1 MLLYNTVHKGVIF
14 LKEIKSVFLFVN
26 FEKEKIKEQITFLA
40 NFLTKNDVGI
50 FMSDEFQDEFC
61 DFKISFGATQKVI
74 LNCDAILSIGGD
86 GTIIRAAKMAIKYKK
101 PIFGVNL
108 GRLGFLASFEPGQT
122 QVLEQMI
129 KGEYNID
136 KRMVLEVRDKSRTFY
151 AINDAVITRATISR
165 MIDIDVFCGKN
176 KVTSTR
182 ADGIIFATPTGSTA
196 YSLSAGGPIIDPA
209 LECILTTPI
218 CPHSLSTRTIVFS
231 SDAILKAKI
240 DSNNCEKAY
249 LTIDGQEAVEID
261 SEHTLEVFKSDVDV
275 FFIMPKEKTFF
286 DTLNKKML

>member
-1 MLLYNTVHKGVIF
+1 MRTLN
-14 LKEIKSVFLFVN
+14 EIKNVFLFIN
-26 FEKEKIKEQITFLA
+26 HEKEKIKKQITSLEEF
-40 NFLTKNDVGI
+40 FTKNGVGI
-50 FMSDEFQDEFC
+50 FMSDEFESEFQG
-61 DFKISFGATQKVI
+61 FKINFGATSKVI
-74 LNCDAILSIGGD
+74 ENCDAILSLGGD

-108 GRLGFLASFEPGQT
+108 GRLGFLASFEPDQT

-151 AINDAVITRATISR
+151 AVNDAVITRATISR
-165 MIDIDVFCGKN
+165 MIDIDVFCRES
-176 KVTSTR
+176 KVTATR

-196 YSLSAGGPIIDPA
+196 YSLSAGGPVIDPA

-218 CPHSLSTRTIVFS
+218 CPHSLSARTIVFS
-231 SDAILKAKI
+231 ADSLLKAKI

-249 LTIDGQEAVEID
+249 LTIDGQEAIEID
-261 SEHTLEVFKSDVDV
+261 SEHTLEVLKSDMYVY
-275 FFIMPKEKTFF
+275 FIMPKEKTFF